1 MVETRRSRT
10 AWLAGLPLLAAGWIL
25 AHQLAYQL
33 VPPDGDDPAAA
44 LAATGHGYLEHLPF
58 MLGGLAAL
66 AAVGLLARMAEGR
79 SGRHTLPAWLFGT
92 VPLLAFA
99 VQEHLERILHGVPGA
114 WATAGHPVF
123 LVGILLQLPFG
134 LAAALAARALLK
146 AADVVARGRELPRPR
161 RPAIRLVLVPR
172 AVDPAPIS
180 ALARPCAGRAPPAL
194 R

>member
-172 AVDPAPIS
+172 AVDPAPVS

>member
-1 MVETRRSRT
+1 MRRSR
-10 AWLAGLPLLAAGWIL
+10 AGWLAGLPLLAAGWIL
-25 AHQLAYQL
+25 AHQLAYEL
-33 VPPDGDDPAAA
+33 VPPGGDDPAAA
-44 LAATGHGYLEHLPF
+44 LAETGHGYLEHVPF
-58 MLGGLAAL
+58 LLGGLAAL
-66 AAVGLLARMAEGR
+66 AAAGLLARMAEGR
-79 SGRHTLPAWLFGT
+79 SGSRTLPAWLFGT

-99 VQEHLERILHGVPGA
+99 VQEHLERVLHGVPDA
-114 WATAGHPVF
+114 WATAAHPVF

-146 AADVVARGRELPRPR
+146 AADVIARGRELPRPQ

-172 AVDPAPIS
+172 AVDLAPVS

>member
-1 MVETRRSRT
+1 MVETRRSRA

-33 VPPDGDDPAAA
+33 VPPGGGDPAAA

-58 MLGGLAAL
+58 LLGGLAAL

-79 SGRHTLPAWLFGT
+79 RGSRTLPACLFGT
-92 VPLLAFA
+92 VPLLAFT
-99 VQEHLERILHGVPGA
+99 VQEHLERMLHGVPDA
-114 WATAGHPVF
+114 WATAAHPVF

-134 LAAALAARALLK
+134 LVAALAARALLK
-146 AADVVARGRELPRPR
+146 AADVVARARELPRPR
-161 RPAIRLVLVPR
+161 RPAILLVLAPR
-172 AVDPAPIS
+172 AVDLAPVS

>member
-1 MVETRRSRT
+1 MVDTRRSRA

-33 VPPDGDDPAAA
+33 VPPGGDDPAAG
-44 LAATGHGYLEHLPF
+44 LAATGHGYLDHLPF
-58 MLGGLAAL
+58 LLGGLAAL

-79 SGRHTLPAWLFGT
+79 RGSRSLPAWLFGT
-92 VPLLAFA
+92 APLLAFA
-99 VQEHLERILHGVPGA
+99 VQEHLERVLQGVPDA
-114 WATAGHPVF
+114 WATVAHPVF

-146 AADVVARGRELPRPR
+146 AADVVAAGREQPRPR
-161 RPAIRLVLVPR
+161 RRTIPLVLVPR
-172 AVDPAPIS
+172 AADPAPVS
-180 ALARPCAGRAPPAL
+180 ALARRRAGRAPPAL

>member
-1 MVETRRSRT
+1 MVETRRSRA

-33 VPPDGDDPAAA
+33 VPPGGDDPAAA
-44 LAATGHGYLEHLPF
+44 LAATGHGYLDHLPF
-58 MLGGLAAL
+58 LLGGLAAL

-79 SGRHTLPAWLFGT
+79 RGSRTLPAWLFGT

-99 VQEHLERILHGVPGA
+99 VQEHLERLLHGVPDA
-114 WATAGHPVF
+114 WTTAAHPVF

-161 RPAIRLVLVPR
+161 RPAIRLVLAPR
-172 AVDPAPIS
+172 AVDLAPVS
-180 ALARPCAGRAPPAL
+180 ALARPHAGRAPPAL

>member
-1 MVETRRSRT
+1 MVETRCSRA

-172 AVDPAPIS
+172 AVDPAPVS